1 MVANGTD
8 QDAEVAW
15 FALVVVVVDQDYLEP
30 LAASVRDHVSAKGL
44 DARNA
49 RGQK

>member
-1 MVANGTD
+1 MAANGTD

-15 FALVVVVVDQDYLEP
+15 FALVVVVGQDYLEP
-30 LAASVRDHVSAKGL
+30 LAASVRDNVSAKGL

-49 RGQK
+49 RCQN